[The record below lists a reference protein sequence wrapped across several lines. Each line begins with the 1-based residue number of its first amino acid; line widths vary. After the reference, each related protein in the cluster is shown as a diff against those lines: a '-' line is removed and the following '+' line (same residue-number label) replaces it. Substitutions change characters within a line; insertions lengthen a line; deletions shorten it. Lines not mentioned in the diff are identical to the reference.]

1 MTYSEKLQH
10 PQWQKMR
17 LKIMSRDKFQCVKCD
32 SETNTLTVHHF
43 YYISGR
49 QPWEYP
55 MSSMYTLCRQCHTEG
70 HDESYSRMTYFDSW
84 EHSAMIEIQR
94 QIKMQQEG
102 EMCDEGCLYSIAK
115 ASENANLD
123 TMEAVNLIKE
133 AADSGIMTNGWF
145 LLLRCQIDALEFQ
158 KASDL

>member
-1 MTYSEKLQH
+1 MTYSEKLQD
-10 PQWQKMR
+10 PRWQKKR
-17 LKIMSRDKFQCVKCD
+17 LEIMSRDGFRCIKCE

-55 MSSMYTLCRQCHTEG
+55 DASMHTLCRQCHTEG

-94 QIKMQQEG
+94 QIERQREG
-102 EMCDEGCLYSIAK
+102 DLCDEGCLYSIAK
-115 ASENANLD
+115 ASDWANLG

-133 AADSGIMTNGWF
+133 AADRGVMTKGWF
-145 LLLRCQIDALEFQ
+145 LLLRCQIDALDFE
-158 KASDL
+158 KESDL